1 MTYPSC
7 GDLPFVF
14 VHVFITLGM
23 GFLNV
28 LVDEAKV
35 SPVFGINVPLKGPF
49 VCFVRSLKCYMEGLW
64 KIWQDT
70 LISKTF
76 QETATFGSSVLHRRW
91 QYWIL
96 TFDNFVDS

>member
-35 SPVFGINVPLKGPF
+35 SELDPPVFVN
-49 VCFVRSLKCYMEGLW
+49 
-64 KIWQDT
+64 
-70 LISKTF
+70 
-76 QETATFGSSVLHRRW
+76 
-91 QYWIL
+91 
-96 TFDNFVDS
+96 